1 MWECFFYKYLGIYCP
16 GCGGTRMI
24 KALFR
29 LDFYQ
34 AFRYNPFIF
43 CCLIFGIIYLVI
55 NIILKLLGKKLII
68 PKERDFIIFTILIIS
83 YFLIRNIPLFDFLIP
98 TEV

>member
-1 MWECFFYKYLGIYCP
+1 
-16 GCGGTRMI
+16 MI

-29 LDFYQ
+29 LEFYQ

-43 CCLIFGIIYLVI
+43 ICIIFGIIYIII
-55 NIILKLLGKKLII
+55 NIILKLLGKKFII
-68 PKERDFIIFTILIIS
+68 PKERDLIIFSILIIS
-83 YFLIRNIPLFDFLIP
+83 YFFLRNIPLFDFLIP